1 MLQKLILLSVLAF
14 MNYANA
20 QDKAEQA
27 LQNFEQK
34 YPQEKIHLLL
44 NKSNY
49 IGGENIWFKSFVF
62 EGYNRSSVSTNLFVE
77 LYDRN
82 KTQISKAIFPLYNGE
97 GNGSLSLP
105 ETLKEDVYYIRAYTT
120 WMANFS
126 EDFQWIQPIE
136 VYNPAS
142 PEKLISYTTS
152 PWSVTV
158 FPESGTFVHGINT
171 QFAVRLQSNGITP
184 SDWSGYVI
192 DSANPDIKI
201 ISFKGFDQ
209 NVGSFNLTPESGKKY
224 QLIVQDNKGI
234 KQNIDLPFV
243 SASGLNLQVKSKTN
257 AITYSIQSKNTPH
270 SSYKVLGTINNQLVY
285 KARISNLSNE
295 KTYTIP
301 TDKLV
306 NGILQLTVFDD
317 KEQVIATR
325 LCFVQPQLLNI
336 KQPSIQNVSLSDIPH
351 ETNTFTIAKDP
362 NYSNYSV
369 VVLDEESQSTETEKS
384 LLSTL
389 WLTGDITSKIYSPAQ
404 YFGKNHNTEALDA
417 LLISEK
423 WKRFDWNTLIS
434 GSFPAIRYTP
444 ESYLSYKG
452 KVSGPSAGSSALNLI
467 SKTDQENGTKLYQ
480 IPTDDSGIFT
490 FNNLIFEGTMKFFYQ
505 LSGKQKTSNA
515 TNVYVQ
521 PSYTFIPYKSNL
533 PATNFKLAAR
543 TPNEPLPI
551 EVAKAVKSKAFE
563 KSISEKI
570 NTIEEIR
577 LTGQKKDDK
586 RKLNQQLSSSLFKSI
601 SEDIFDFVNDK
612 NTLVAGSNILQFLEG
627 RVANFQ
633 MRMSNG
639 SLTPFLREAPV
650 PVFLNEMKIDPSQI
664 TNISV
669 ADVAMIKVIKDH
681 FIGAGPGGGRQA
693 IAIYTHQGGEAKLS
707 DEELKQLPGLKSIT
721 LNGYSKEAV
730 FNNEVY
736 DNASLKDT
744 GKDTR
749 TNLYWNPYLEV
760 KSDTPTTVRFYNNDD
775 AKGYKI
781 LIIGFDENDTPLYY
795 YETKP

>member
-49 IGGENIWFKSFVF
+49 IAGENIWFKSFVF

-142 PEKLISYTTS
+142 PEKLISDTTS

-201 ISFKGFDQ
+201 VSFKGFDQ

-257 AITYSIQSKNTPH
+257 AITYSIQSKNTQH

-404 YFGKNHNTEALDA
+404 YFGKNHNTEALDV

-707 DEELKQLPGLKSIT
+707 DEELKQLPDLKSIT

-730 FNNEVY
+730 FNNAVY